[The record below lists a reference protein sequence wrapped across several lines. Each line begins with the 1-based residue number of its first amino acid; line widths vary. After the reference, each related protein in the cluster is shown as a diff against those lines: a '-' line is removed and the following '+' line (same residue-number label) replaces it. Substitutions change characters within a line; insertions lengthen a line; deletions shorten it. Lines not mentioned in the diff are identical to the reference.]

1 MSEYQDVCI
10 SAIEVLYYNSSKK
23 YLLDVSSHMA
33 GWKGVYAFRVVIIIG
48 VSLMYH
54 NQTYTVQ
61 FISLHFHIQYM
72 YALVRVGVWWVLQC

>member
-1 MSEYQDVCI
+1 MVGRESMP
-10 SAIEVLYYNSSKK
+10 L
-23 YLLDVSSHMA
+23 
-33 GWKGVYAFRVVIIIG
+33 WVVIIIG

-72 YALVRVGVWWVLQC
+72 YALVRVGV